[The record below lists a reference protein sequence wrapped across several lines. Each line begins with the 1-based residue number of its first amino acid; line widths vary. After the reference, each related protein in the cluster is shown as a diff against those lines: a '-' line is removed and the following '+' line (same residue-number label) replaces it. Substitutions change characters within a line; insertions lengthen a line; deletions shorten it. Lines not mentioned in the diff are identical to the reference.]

1 MKLFLISL
9 TCVFLTAS
17 GWGANKPP
25 ANEANATDNNA
36 TAENNGTKPTKDDA
50 PDDKTAVLN
59 PPTTWID
66 KLRELNDKFL
76 NTGPIGLLI
85 TGGWFMLPIL
95 LLAILAL
102 AVIIERWRSLKML
115 NTNNESLREAVLED
129 LTNDRPEEALARCDN
144 ERGPVAAVLANGMR
158 KYIVLRKLG
167 YDSGRLEEQVVKSME
182 NYGVHIVAALERH
195 LAVLAIISSVAPML
209 GFLGTVAGMIES
221 FNDIVQNVESGT
233 SKNIVTDAANGIR
246 VALLTT
252 CFGLMVGIP
261 AFMAYNYF
269 SSVINTFVLEV
280 EESATQLM
288 EAVTLQITLNQAGTV
303 ERRE

>member
-1 MKLFLISL
+1 MKLFLITL
-9 TCVFLTAS
+9 TCVALATS
-17 GWGANKPP
+17 GWSASKPP
-25 ANEANATDNNA
+25 TNEANGTDNNS
-36 TAENNGTKPTKDDA
+36 TTESNGTKLPENNTSDTDTNAKA
-50 PDDKTAVLN
+50 KPSS
-59 PPTTWID
+59 WID
-66 KLRELNDKFL
+66 KLKE
-76 NTGPIGLLI
+76 TGPIGLLI

-95 LLAILAL
+95 LLAIVAL

-115 NTNNESLREAVLED
+115 NTNNETLREAVLDD

-144 ERGPVAAVLANGMR
+144 QRGPVAAVLANGMR

-167 YDSGRLEEQVVKSME
+167 YDAGRLEEQVVKSME

-221 FNDIVQNVESGT
+221 FNDIVQNVESGA

-261 AFMAYNYF
+261 AFMAFNYF

-288 EAVTLQITLNQAGTV
+288 EAVTLQLTLDQAGTN

>member
-1 MKLFLISL
+1 ML
-9 TCVFLTAS
+9 S
-17 GWGANKPP
+17 GVSAP
-25 ANEANATDNNA
+25 AAEANATTETNA
-36 TAENNGTKPTKDDA
+36 TSDENGTKPGD
-50 PDDKTAVLN
+50 PDSNSEGDETDKPE
-59 PPTTWID
+59 PPSWFD
-66 KLRELNDKFL
+66 KLKE
-76 NTGPIGLLI
+76 TGPIGLLI

-115 NTNNESLREAVLED
+115 NTDNEALRQAVLDD
-129 LTNDRPEEALARCDN
+129 LTNDRPDDALARCDK

-167 YDSGRLEEQVVKSME
+167 YDAGRLEEQVVKSME
-182 NYGVHIVAALERH
+182 SYGVHIVAALERH
-195 LAVLAIISSVAPML
+195 LPVLAIISSVAPML

-233 SKNIVTDAANGIR
+233 SKNIVTDAAEGIR
-246 VALLTT
+246 IALLTT

-261 AFMAYNYF
+261 AFMAFNYF
-269 SSVINTFVLEV
+269 SSVINNFVLEV

-288 EAVTLQITLNQAGTV
+288 EAVTLQLTLDKAADQ

>member
-1 MKLFLISL
+1 MKSVIISL
-9 TCVFLTAS
+9 ICVALTVTC
-17 GWGANKPP
+17 WGAIAPP
-25 ANEANATDNNA
+25 TNEANSTDTNGTIENNA
-36 TAENNGTKPTKDDA
+36 TTTPENEISEEQNALSNQP
-50 PDDKTAVLN
+50 
-59 PPTTWID
+59 TWID
-66 KLRELNDKFL
+66 DLKRH
-76 NTGPIGLLI
+76 GPIGLLI

-115 NTNNESLREAVLED
+115 NTNNEALREAVLED
-129 LTNDRPEEALARCDN
+129 LTNDRPEEALARCDK

-167 YDSGRLEEQVVKSME
+167 YDAGRLEEQVVKSME

-221 FNDIVQNVESGT
+221 FNDIVQNVENGT

-261 AFMAYNYF
+261 AFMAFNYF
-269 SSVINTFVLEV
+269 SSVINAFVLEV

-288 EAVTLQITLNQAGTV
+288 EAVTLQLTLEQAKSA
-303 ERRE
+303 ERLE

>member
-1 MKLFLISL
+1 MKRILIALACLLLALF
-9 TCVFLTAS
+9 VHA
-17 GWGANKPP
+17 AAAP
-25 ANEANATDNNA
+25 EDNATKPDEPADDNA
-36 TAENNGTKPTKDDA
+36 TKPDEPADEEE
-50 PDDKTAVLN
+50 DKEEKKTVS
-59 PPTTWID
+59 WID
-66 KLRELNDKFL
+66 RLKD
-76 NTGPIGLLI
+76 TGPIGLLI
-85 TGGWFMLPIL
+85 TGGWFMVPIL

-115 NTNNESLREAVLED
+115 STDNEALRQAVLDD
-129 LTNDRPEEALARCDN
+129 LTNDRPDEALARC
-144 ERGPVAAVLANGMR
+144 EAEQGPVAAVLANGMR

-167 YDSGRLEEQVVKSME
+167 YDAGRLEEQVVKSME
-182 NYGVHIVAALERH
+182 SYGVHIVAALERH
-195 LAVLAIISSVAPML
+195 LPMLAIISSVAPML

-221 FNDIVQNVESGT
+221 FNDIVQNVEAGT

-269 SSVINTFVLEV
+269 SSVINNFVLEV

-288 EAVTLQITLNQAGTV
+288 ETVTLQLTLDQAAS
-303 ERRE
+303 EKRRE